1 MRARADQMHTEYYF
15 RRQHTI
21 MHWRTERNEMNMKL
35 NECECEYGQ
44 QWYLWR
50 DQCFF
55 FEMYNI
61 LKIILEC
68 GIQFG
73 QEIRKNAIKYHSHTL
88 QNYKNTSLRYFS
100 EL

>member
-55 FEMYNI
+55 FEMF
-61 LKIILEC
+61 
-68 GIQFG
+68 IQIG
-73 QEIRKNAIKYHSHTL
+73 QEIRKNALKYHSHTI